1 MAEHSIRCSAQH
13 LQLVDIPGGCGDQAE
28 EHRHAEEIDEEHE
41 EPHREIALAAR
52 GHRRGSVARGPIGFI
67 IAR

>member
-1 MAEHSIRCSAQH
+1 MLSPAPAACRHS
-13 LQLVDIPGGCGDQAE
+13 GCGDQAE